1 MIRSCFVTGTDV
13 NVGKTLVASALVN
26 LLRSNG
32 IQTVGMKPAATGAT
46 LEHGRWRHKDLE
58 QLAKEGSFA
67 FPGRVLSPYIFPQE
81 SPPQIAADMAGVQMK
96 LEEMVDTFN
105 VLATWAEVVVVDG
118 VGGFWDP
125 LGADFDTADLASALD
140 LPVILVVGIKSG
152 CVNHALLTAEA
163 LRARG
168 LEFAGWIANMMDTDL
183 PEAERHVTALRLR
196 LGAPCLTQIPRIAL
210 PQAEAVAERLSISAV
225 LAALS
230 PARDDDRMSSQ
241 GASSRNA
248 AL

>member
-1 MIRSCFVTGTDV
+1 MVRSCFVTGTDV

-46 LEHGRWRHKDLE
+46 LEHGRWRHQDLE

-67 FPGRVLSPYIFPQE
+67 FPSRVLSPYIFAQE
-81 SPPQIAADMAGVQMK
+81 SPPQIAADMAGVQMN
-96 LEEMVDTFN
+96 LDAMVDTFN
-105 VLATWAEVVVVDG
+105 VLATWAEMVVVDG

-125 LGADFDTADLASALD
+125 LGADFDTADLASALN

-152 CVNHALLTAEA
+152 CVNHALLSAEA

-168 LEFAGWIANMMDTDL
+168 LELAGWVGNMIDVDL
-183 PEAERHVTALRLR
+183 PEAERHVATLRLR
-196 LGAPCLTQIPRIAL
+196 LGAPCLAQIPRIAS
-210 PQAEAVAERLSISAV
+210 PQAQAVAERLSLDTV
-225 LAALS
+225 LAALAS
-230 PARDDDRMSSQ
+230 ARGDDRMS
-241 GASSRNA
+241 G
-248 AL
+248 